1 MSLSLLKTLLTV
13 GSTLGL
19 MLFSAGEGGLNLH
32 GPELGV
38 LPIAIMGGAGFIA
51 GVIHGR
57 PLDTGFRAATTATL
71 TTLSFAVLATAAYFT
86 EAWASSGQAAASGIA
101 PSGIWNGWGLA
112 TAELFDVYGAP
123 VTPVHLASGALA
135 TVIAGNTVPKM
146 RGYLDFVKAQP
157 A

>member
-19 MLFSAGEGGLNLH
+19 MLFYGADEGFGLHSPWGGIAPLITV
-32 GPELGV
+32 GGV
-38 LPIAIMGGAGFIA
+38 GFVA

-57 PLDTGFRAATTATL
+57 PLDTGFRAATTATI
-71 TTLSFAVLATAAYFT
+71 TTLSFAALATGAYFT
-86 EAWASSGQAAASGIA
+86 EALASSGQAAALGIA
-101 PSGIWNGWGLA
+101 PSAIWNGWGLA
-112 TAELFDVYGAP
+112 TTELFHVYGAP

-135 TVIAGNTVPKM
+135 TVIAGKTVPKM
-146 RGYLDFVKAQP
+146 RGSLDFVKAQP